1 MSEYITDMESGR
13 PGLML
18 EGLNTEPA
26 TANINTVIFR
36 GVWLNWSFLIG
47 HFTFLPITW
56 RSKGLKQQNTRVRK
70 MNMAHY

>member
-26 TANINTVIFR
+26 TANINSYLLR
-36 GVWLNWSFLIG
+36 GLIKLEFLNRAFHIS
-47 HFTFLPITW
+47 PDY
-56 RSKGLKQQNTRVRK
+56 LK
-70 MNMAHY
+70 

>member
-13 PGLML
+13 PGFML

-36 GVWLNWSFLIG
+36 GSQSR
-47 HFTFLPITW
+47 LPEV
-56 RSKGLKQQNTRVRK
+56 VRG
-70 MNMAHY
+70 

>member
-1 MSEYITDMESGR
+1 MSKYITDMESGR

-36 GVWLNWSFLIG
+36 GV
-47 HFTFLPITW
+47 
-56 RSKGLKQQNTRVRK
+56 
-70 MNMAHY
+70 